1 MALRSPPPPPCPPP
15 CPSPTPCPPPNP
27 REPPPHIPIPTSSME
42 GGCCDQLEK
51 QSRDELNN
59 KAPIDSST
67 SRQDEEPSTAK
78 DVKKSLAFGIE
89 AILATAK
96 HSDDQKETKNIVKEE
111 KFEVKEDIEEEDSS
125 RLSHHPINF
134 PFSYSNYYPLTSSS
148 SSSSWS
154 DEKRSGSTS
163 PPLQEM
169 RRPFLSSSSS
179 CLSLSSTSSSSLSST
194 VSEEEKLTR
203 PMLPFL
209 LPHTLSLR
217 RHRIDR

>member
-1 MALRSPPPPPCPPP
+1 
-15 CPSPTPCPPPNP
+15 
-27 REPPPHIPIPTSSME
+27 ME
-42 GGCCDQLEK
+42 GGCCDQLEN

-59 KAPIDSST
+59 KAPIDSSE

-148 SSSSWS
+148 SSSSSSWS

-163 PPLQEM
+163 PPFQEM
-169 RRPFLSSSSS
+169 RRPFLSS
-179 CLSLSSTSSSSLSST
+179 SSSSLSST

>member
-1 MALRSPPPPPCPPP
+1 
-15 CPSPTPCPPPNP
+15 
-27 REPPPHIPIPTSSME
+27 ME
-42 GGCCDQLEK
+42 GGCCDQLEN

-59 KAPIDSST
+59 KVPIDSST
-67 SRQDEEPSTAK
+67 SRQDEERSTAK

-96 HSDDQKETKNIVKEE
+96 HSDDQKENIVKEE
-111 KFEVKEDIEEEDSS
+111 KFDVKVDMEEEDSS

-148 SSSSWS
+148 SSSSSSSWS

-169 RRPFLSSSSS
+169 RRPFLSS
-179 CLSLSSTSSSSLSST
+179 SSSSLSST

>member
-1 MALRSPPPPPCPPP
+1 
-15 CPSPTPCPPPNP
+15 
-27 REPPPHIPIPTSSME
+27 ME
-42 GGCCDQLEK
+42 GGCCDQLEN

-96 HSDDQKETKNIVKEE
+96 HSDDQKENIVKEE
-111 KFEVKEDIEEEDSS
+111 KFDVKEEEDSS

-148 SSSSWS
+148 SSSSSWS

-169 RRPFLSSSSS
+169 RRPFLSSSS
-179 CLSLSSTSSSSLSST
+179 TSLSST